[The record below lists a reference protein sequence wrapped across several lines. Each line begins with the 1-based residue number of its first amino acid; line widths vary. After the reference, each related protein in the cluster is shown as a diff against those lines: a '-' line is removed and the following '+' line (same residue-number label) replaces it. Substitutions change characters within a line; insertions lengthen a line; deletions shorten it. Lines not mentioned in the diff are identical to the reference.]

1 MTLDGYPATVPH
13 TLSSL
18 PEGVDAVRATLRLM
32 VKIARTYR
40 GDVGVIETAQEI
52 TRGLPSKDYRGE
64 VSMLHRFVRDRVR
77 YVRDP
82 RGVEKVQSPKRTLEM
97 ASGDCDDKA
106 TLLAALLESIGFT
119 TRYVALGF
127 KDGPYSHVIL
137 EVRLGTRWL
146 PLETTV
152 AGAEAGWSPPQPTR
166 RMVAHI

>member
-97 ASGDCDDKA
+97 ASGEDRK
-106 TLLAALLESIGFT
+106 S
-119 TRYVALGF
+119 TRLNS
-127 KDGPYSHVIL
+127 SH
-137 EVRLGTRWL
+137 
-146 PLETTV
+146 
-152 AGAEAGWSPPQPTR
+152 
-166 RMVAHI
+166 